1 MIRRLSL
8 LALVGM
14 EDLMLPCFTK
24 KLIGVDCPGCGI
36 QRSLV
41 HLAKGEIRD
50 ALAMYPAL
58 LPLVLLFSFM
68 LLDQFYTMKHAS
80 KITSGLMILSV
91 ATILTNYILKFI

>member
-1 MIRRLSL
+1 MIRRISL

-24 KLIGVDCPGCGI
+24 KFIGVDCPGCGI

-41 HLAKGEIRD
+41 HLAKGEFSD

-58 LPLVLLFSFM
+58 LPLLLLFSFM
-68 LLDQFYTMKHAS
+68 LADQFYTIKHAS
-80 KITSGLMILSV
+80 KIISGLMILSV